1 MCLYALNLLHLMQR
15 SKWRCSNGS
24 VVFVVQSDEPELEPE
39 LEEEEVFSRPT
50 MTMDYWP
57 Q

>member
-1 MCLYALNLLHLMQR
+1 MRKLNRLNQSDSFLV
-15 SKWRCSNGS
+15 SD
-24 VVFVVQSDEPELEPE
+24 VQSDEPELEPE
-39 LEEEEVFSRPT
+39 LEEDEVFSRPT